1 MAFGTTWTE
10 LEGIML
16 NEITHVEKEIVY
28 DLTYM
33 WNLTNKTPENSTKL
47 IEKNRPD
54 SRLSEGGDGRKGN

>member
-33 WNLTNKTPENSTKL
+33 WNLKNKTPENSTKL